1 MTGSA
6 DVTDR
11 GTRARVEGLF
21 VHPLKSAGAIAVDVL
36 ELDERGAAGDRRWLL
51 VDTDG
56 VGITARKHHRL
67 AQIRPSFAEVDRNGG
82 LRLDAPGF
90 SSCDVRVPTNPS
102 TRSVQIWLDD
112 VPAHDAG
119 DMVAEWCSDA
129 IGAWCR
135 MVYLAENA
143 RRPLQAKYA
152 GSLPYA
158 DRQVAFSDGAPLLL
172 LGSASI
178 EALNVRLHEQGS
190 DVVTHRRFRPNVLL
204 AETTAHEEDTWREV
218 VIGGVTIGVG
228 SKCPRCVMTTI
239 DPDTAEGGVEPLRT
253 LAQYRRDETGVVFG
267 MNATHAAPGSIR
279 LDDRVTVTALH

>member
-1 MTGSA
+1 MSVSA
-6 DVTDR
+6 DLTDR

-21 VHPLKSAGAIAVDVL
+21 VHPLKSAGAIPVDVL
-36 ELDERGAAGDRRWLL
+36 ELDERGATGDRRWLL
-51 VDTDG
+51 VDNEG
-56 VGITARKHHRL
+56 VGITARARHRL
-67 AQIRPSFAEVDRNGG
+67 ALIRPSFAGADRNGG

-102 TRSVQIWLDD
+102 TRSVRIWLDD

-143 RRPLQAKYA
+143 RRPLQDKYA

-172 LGSASI
+172 LGIASI
-178 EALNVRLHEQGS
+178 DALNVRLHEQGG
-190 DVVTHRRFRPNVLL
+190 DAVNYRRFRPNVLL

-218 VIGGVTIGVG
+218 TIGDVTIGVG

-253 LAQYRRDETGVVFG
+253 LAQYRRDDSGVVFG

-279 LDDRVTVTALH
+279 LGDRVTVTALR